1 MVMTLPP
8 LLEYESEAEYRDHYQ
23 RVYCRGVIF
32 TFDGIRVYFGA
43 QKFGHAFY
51 ESSAPGRCPKD
62 SFSLVRANRM
72 DWIKATLEHPDAVLY
87 QGWDKDKRR
96 YVPERRVSVVY
107 EDFVVVIDLRK
118 ADGEKIKAR
127 FVTCY
132 QADNSIEK
140 IRCSPR
146 WTLEECLAALNKKGR

>member
-1 MVMTLPP
+1 MSLPP

-23 RVYCRGVIF
+23 RVYCRGVVS
-32 TFDGIRVYFGA
+32 TFDGIRVYFDA

-51 ESSAPGRCPKD
+51 ESSARRGGPKV
-62 SFSLVRANRM
+62 SFSLVRAKRM
-72 DWIKATLEHPDAVLY
+72 DWIMATLEHPDAVLY

-96 YVPERRVSVVY
+96 YAPERRVSVVY
-107 EDFVVVIDLRK
+107 EDFVVVIDLKNAAGGKLK
-118 ADGEKIKAR
+118 AK

-132 QADNSIEK
+132 QADNSIDK
-140 IRCSPR
+140 IRCSPK